1 MPFEQAF
8 VAGAFGEEA
17 RMVIIRILYSFV
29 FPEALSPQVVI
40 VIDPA
45 APPVRMAF
53 DAEVIVRASGQVA

>member
-1 MPFEQAF
+1 
-8 VAGAFGEEA
+8 
-17 RMVIIRILYSFV
+17 MVIIRILYSFV

-53 DAEVIVRASGQVA
+53 DAEVIVRASGQVALPSSGFQ

>member
-1 MPFEQAF
+1 
-8 VAGAFGEEA
+8 
-17 RMVIIRILYSFV
+17 MVIIRILYSFV

-53 DAEVIVRASGQVA
+53 DTEVIVGTLGKVALPGSRFQ